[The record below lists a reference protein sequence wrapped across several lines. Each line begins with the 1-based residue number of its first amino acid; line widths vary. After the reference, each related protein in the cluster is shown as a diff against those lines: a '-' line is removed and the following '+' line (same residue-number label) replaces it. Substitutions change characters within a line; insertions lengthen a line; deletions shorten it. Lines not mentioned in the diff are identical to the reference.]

1 MPNIIRNMT
10 LKIELDRTDRAIL
23 AALQNNARLPNK
35 QLAELVG
42 LAPSTCLERVRAL
55 RARGVIRG
63 YHAEVDRAALGRG
76 IEAIIAVR
84 IRVHARALV
93 DAFWG
98 YVLSLPET
106 IQVFHVSGADDFL
119 VHIAVADV
127 PSLHDFILD
136 ALTVRREVAHVE
148 THLIFDQQRK
158 PAVEPA

>member
-1 MPNIIRNMT
+1 MA
-10 LKIELDRTDRAIL
+10 LQIELDRTDRAIL

-35 QLAELVG
+35 QLAEHVG

-93 DAFWG
+93 DAFWS

-148 THLIFDQQRK
+148 THLIFAQQRK